1 MHRIFSSL
9 TQLTQSSPTI
19 SINTTQVHGIIRRS
33 SSFNTGR
40 IDHIYRDRHETG
52 VKLFLH
58 YGDLCDATNLITII
72 ANVKPD
78 EIYNLGAMSH
88 VKVSFDMPEVSC
100 GWSWKCWGVYN
111 IVYLLLVTHL
121 SLTQRLYTFLF
132 FLTVHRRLRRCRS
145 PPHARR
151 HPCLWARKIMPFLPS
166 LHLRTIRQSSGSS
179 SIGNHSLLPPF
190 SLCCGEA
197 VCILDLSELS

>member
-1 MHRIFSSL
+1 MWGHLFEYVGVNLFFYHNSGFGLNYFTTCCFQTDKLVGPIYDLFNHFEL
-9 TQLTQSSPTI
+9 TLL
-19 SINTTQVHGIIRRS
+19 QVHGIIRRS

-88 VKVSFDMPEVSC
+88 VKVSFDMPEVS
-100 GWSWKCWGVYN
+100 GEFN
-111 IVYLLLVTHL
+111 
-121 SLTQRLYTFLF
+121 LF
-132 FLTVHRRLRRCRS
+132 
-145 PPHARR
+145 
-151 HPCLWARKIMPFLPS
+151 
-166 LHLRTIRQSSGSS
+166 
-179 SIGNHSLLPPF
+179 
-190 SLCCGEA
+190 
-197 VCILDLSELS
+197 